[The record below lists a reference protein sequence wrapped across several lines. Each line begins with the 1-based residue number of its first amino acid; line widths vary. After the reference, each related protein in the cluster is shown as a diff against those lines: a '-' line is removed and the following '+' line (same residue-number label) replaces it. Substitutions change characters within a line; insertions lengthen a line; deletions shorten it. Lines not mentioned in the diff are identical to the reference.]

1 MRHGILKTLQQLFA
15 GISLLLLFAMVA
27 VVIRSLNIDAIQSS
41 MEPSTEQLLLVEI
54 TPESE
59 QPTRPEPTRPEPMQP
74 VPTPTVK
81 RPTRVALISGH
92 AGFDSGAIC
101 TDANGDVWL
110 TEADINASIT
120 EQVTLQLRAADIE
133 VLSLREHDSQL
144 YGLEA
149 SLLLSLHSDSC
160 IDRSGYKAAHH
171 KQSSIPA
178 IEGRLLGCINR
189 FYPNATQL
197 VAHPETITH
206 DMTNYYAFRQ
216 VHPRTPAAIL
226 EMGFLGGDQ
235 ALLLENSQQVAS
247 GVAESI
253 FCFLRGE
260 GLLTD

>member
-120 EQVTLQLRAADIE
+120 EQVTLQLSA
-133 VLSLREHDSQL
+133 
-144 YGLEA
+144 
-149 SLLLSLHSDSC
+149 
-160 IDRSGYKAAHH
+160 
-171 KQSSIPA
+171 
-178 IEGRLLGCINR
+178 
-189 FYPNATQL
+189 
-197 VAHPETITH
+197 
-206 DMTNYYAFRQ
+206 
-216 VHPRTPAAIL
+216 
-226 EMGFLGGDQ
+226 
-235 ALLLENSQQVAS
+235 
-247 GVAESI
+247 
-253 FCFLRGE
+253 
-260 GLLTD
+260 